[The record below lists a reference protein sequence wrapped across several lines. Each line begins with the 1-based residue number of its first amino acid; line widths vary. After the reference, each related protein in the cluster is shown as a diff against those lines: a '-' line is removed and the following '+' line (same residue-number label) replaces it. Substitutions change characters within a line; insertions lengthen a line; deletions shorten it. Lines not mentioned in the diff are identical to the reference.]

1 MCLDASSIGVFF
13 VCFIFLNLVMV
24 LMVMLKMTMLCRNLL
39 MLFLLISERA
49 LWTIMDKFCRILT
62 RRVIFHMDWFFC
74 VILFLEI
81 FNFFFNKKIVI

>member
-13 VCFIFLNLVMV
+13 VCFVFLNLVMV

-81 FNFFFNKKIVI
+81 FNFCFK

>member
-1 MCLDASSIGVFF
+1 MCLDSSSIGDFF
-13 VCFIFLNLVMV
+13 VCFVFLNLVMV

-39 MLFLLISERA
+39 MFFLLISERA

-81 FNFFFNKKIVI
+81 FNFFLIKKL